1 MLKNL
6 IKIALRN
13 IKKHKG
19 YSFINV
25 IGLAIGMAVCILI
38 LLYVQDELSY
48 DSYHDHA
55 DRIYRIE
62 RAYRSSDG
70 SIIPYFCTLAPSFV
84 PLLEKDFP
92 AIEHAV
98 RMFNPQ
104 NILLKVGN
112 IGFSEERLFFAEKD
126 VFEIFSIPLIK
137 GNVKTALKEKGSM
150 VISRTMARKYF
161 GEEDPLGKNI
171 TADNRFLLKITG
183 VMEDPPANTHIHI
196 DFLVSYVTLKGLQGS
211 GDNDYFLGTRNFSDN
226 VTLAYMRLAR
236 GASCKELQAK
246 IPEFMD
252 RNIPQYKDRDG
263 KIYKPSET
271 IFLHLRKVK
280 DIHLLS
286 HTTKEIE
293 PNSDIR
299 YVRLFFLIAIFILA
313 IACINF
319 MNLSTARASK
329 RAREVGM
336 RKVIGA
342 DRRWLTAQFLGESM
356 VMSLI
361 AVVLALILVILAL
374 PFFRSFSGHE
384 IYLGNLFSL
393 HGILI
398 LFVVLITSGL
408 AAGLYPAF
416 YISAFK
422 PLSILQGD
430 ITRGMKGRLLRKAL
444 VVFQFATTVALIFSV
459 TVVGK
464 QMRFMRNA
472 DLGYERENILMIP
485 ASKEDINRWQELKN
499 EFLKNPR
506 ILGATLSKR
515 APSGRLLDSPGFMIQ
530 INGQQRTNPFQMP
543 HNRVSHEFFKTF
555 GMTIIAGRDF
565 SEKHSTDSQEAF
577 ILNETAV
584 KRLGIKNPLDIIGA
598 PVAVPGRKGLVI
610 GVVKDFNYES
620 MRDRIKPIITYIRP
634 QEANTLSIRLAGGGI
649 RDTVKYITNVWARF
663 HPGYPLQYT
672 FLNRRI
678 NNLYRNE
685 ERMME
690 MFAYFSLL
698 AIVIGC
704 LGLFGLASFTA
715 EQKTKEIGVRKVL
728 GATVP
733 GIMIQLSKEFIKWVA
748 ISNIIAWPLAFLLMN
763 DWLKNFAYQTTVGLV
778 PFILSAA
785 LAITIAM
792 LTVSYQSVR
801 AALTNPVNALR
812 YE

>member
-6 IKIALRN
+6 IKVALRN

-19 YSFINV
+19 YSFIN
-25 IGLAIGMAVCILI
+25 ITGLAIGMAVCILI
-38 LLYVQDELSY
+38 LLFVQDELSF
-48 DSYHDHA
+48 DDYHVNA

-62 RAYRSSDG
+62 RANRSPDG
-70 SIIPYFCTLAPSFV
+70 SIIPYFCNLAPSFV
-84 PLLEKDFP
+84 PLLEKEFP
-92 AIEHAV
+92 MIEHAV
-98 RMFNPQ
+98 RMFNPT
-104 NILLKVGN
+104 NTLLKVGD

-137 GNVKTALKEKGSM
+137 GDPKTALKDKGSM
-150 VISRTMARKYF
+150 VISSTMARKYF
-161 GEEDPLGKNI
+161 GDDDPLGKNI
-171 TADNRFLLKITG
+171 TADNRFLFKVTG
-183 VMEDPPANTHIHI
+183 VMEDSPANTHIHI
-196 DFLVSYVTLKGLQGS
+196 DFLVSYLTLKGLNGS
-211 GDNDYFLGTRNFSDN
+211 GDNDYFHGTRNFTDN
-226 VTLAYMRLAR
+226 VTLVYVRLAR
-236 GASCKELQAK
+236 GASGEALQAK

-252 RNIPQYKDRDG
+252 RNIPPFKDRDG
-263 KIYKPSET
+263 KVLKPSEN
-271 IFLHLRKVK
+271 IFLHVRKVK

-286 HTTKEIE
+286 RTTKEIE

-299 YVRLFFLIAIFILA
+299 YVRLFFLIAVFILA

-329 RAREVGM
+329 RAREVGL
-336 RKVIGA
+336 RKVVGA
-342 DRRWLTAQFLGESM
+342 DRRWLTTQFLGESM

-361 AVVLALILVILAL
+361 AVAIALILVILAL

-384 IYLGNLFSL
+384 IYLANLFSL
-393 HGILI
+393 TGVLI
-398 LFVVLITSGL
+398 LCVVLISTGL

-416 YISAFK
+416 YISAFR
-422 PLSILQGD
+422 PLSILRGD
-430 ITRGMKGRLLRKAL
+430 ITRGIKGRFLRKTL
-444 VVFQFATTVALIFSV
+444 VVFQFAVTISLIFAV
-459 TVVGK
+459 IVVGK

-485 ASKEDINRWQELKN
+485 AAREDNSRWQELRN
-499 EFLKNPR
+499 ELLNNPQV
-506 ILGATLSKR
+506 LAATLSKR
-515 APSGRLLDSPGFMIQ
+515 APSGRLLDSPGFTIE
-530 INGQQRTNPFQMP
+530 IDGQKKISPFQMP

-565 SEKHSTDSQEAF
+565 SEKHLKDAQEAF

-584 KRLGIKNPLDIIGA
+584 KRLGIENPLDIINA
-598 PVAVPGRKGLVI
+598 PVTVPGRKGWVI

-620 MRDRIKPIITYIRP
+620 MRDRIKPIITYVRP
-634 QEANTLSIRLAGGGI
+634 QEANTLSIRLAQGNT
-649 RDTVKYITNVWARF
+649 RDTMNFIKKVWARF

-672 FLNRRI
+672 FLNQRI

-690 MFAYFSLL
+690 MFGYFSLL
-698 AIVIGC
+698 AIIIGC

-733 GIMIQLSKEFIKWVA
+733 NIVIQLSQEFVKWVA
-748 ISNIIAWPLAFLLMN
+748 ISNIIAWPLAFLVMN
-763 DWLKNFAYQTTVGLV
+763 NWLKNFAYQTGIGLT

-792 LTVSYQSVR
+792 LTVCYQAIK
-801 AALTNPVNALR
+801 AAVTNPVNALH